1 MVQERER
8 VIVDANVLYSALYKP
23 EGVCGNII
31 QAAIEGSCQL
41 LSTDSVREKVRR
53 NLIENL
59 SLSEREE
66 ARLVLA
72 LPVEWVPREAYE
84 HRINEAV
91 QLLAHEADAPV
102 LALSLATRLTILSGD
117 RHFRSEPVMNKVRVL
132 TPGQF
137 LKTLPHR

>member
-8 VIVDANVLYSALYKP
+8 VIVDANVLYSTLYKP
-23 EGVCGNII
+23 EGVCGNMI
-31 QAAIEGSCQL
+31 QATIEGSCQL
-41 LSTDSVREKVRR
+41 LSTDSVREEVRR
-53 NLIENL
+53 NLVENL

-91 QLLAHEADAPV
+91 LLLAHEADAPV
-102 LALSLATRLTILSGD
+102 LALSLAARHTILSGD

-132 TPGQF
+132 TSGQF
-137 LKTLPHR
+137 LKTLPRR

>member
-31 QAAIEGSCQL
+31 QATIEGSCQL
-41 LSTDSVREKVRR
+41 LSTDSVREEVRR

-72 LPVEWVPREAYE
+72 LPVEWVPREAHE

-91 QLLAHEADAPV
+91 LLLAHEADAPV

>member
-31 QAAIEGSCQL
+31 QATIEGSCQL

-72 LPVEWVPREAYE
+72 LPVEWVPREAHE

-91 QLLAHEADAPV
+91 LLLAHEADAPV